1 MTIEQFEHHI
11 CVLRP
16 VLLSIG
22 LSYFGVEDDA
32 EDAVQEAML
41 RLWMVRDRLQPP
53 YQPIAIRIARNCYTD
68 MLRRRKL
75 GTLAMDGTLVERTE
89 PSDTGNPHTQMVE
102 QENAEWLW
110 HRMENMPEAQR
121 RIFQAFYEDGLSADE
136 IARIVG
142 IKVHSVR
149 TVLAA
154 ARKQLIAALKMRN
167 DK

>member
-16 VLLSIG
+16 VLLRIG
-22 LSYFGVEDDA
+22 ISFFGDEDDA

-41 RLWMVRDRLQPP
+41 RLWVVRDRLQPP
-53 YQPIAIRIARNCYTD
+53 YQPIVIRIARHCYTD

-75 GTLAMDGTLVERTE
+75 GTLTMDGALTKDAE
-89 PSDTGNPHTQMVE
+89 PSHNSNPHTQMVE
-102 QENAEWLW
+102 QENVEWLW
-110 HRMENMPEAQR
+110 QRMEKMPEAQR

-154 ARKQLIAALKMRN
+154 VRKQLIGALRMRTN
-167 DK
+167 N

>member
-16 VLLSIG
+16 VLLRIG
-22 LSYFGVEDDA
+22 ISYFGDEDDA

-41 RLWMVRDRLQPP
+41 RLWVVRDRLQPP
-53 YQPIAIRIARNCYTD
+53 YQPIAIRIARHCYID

-75 GTLAMDGTLVERTE
+75 GTLTMDGALTKDAE
-89 PSDTGNPHTQMVE
+89 PSDNSNPHTQMVE
-102 QENAEWLW
+102 QENVEWLW
-110 HRMENMPEAQR
+110 QRMEKMPEAQR

-154 ARKQLIAALKMRN
+154 ARKQLIGALRMRTN
-167 DK
+167 N

>member
-16 VLLSIG
+16 VLLRIG
-22 LSYFGVEDDA
+22 ISYFGDEDDA

-41 RLWMVRDRLQPP
+41 RLWVVRDRLQPP
-53 YQPIAIRIARNCYTD
+53 YQSIAIRIARHCYTD

-75 GTLAMDGTLVERTE
+75 GTLTMDGALTKVAE
-89 PSDTGNPHTQMVE
+89 PSHNSNPHTQMVE
-102 QENAEWLW
+102 QENGEWLW
-110 HRMENMPEAQR
+110 QRMEKMPEAQR

-142 IKVHSVR
+142 SKVHSVR

-154 ARKQLIAALKMRN
+154 VRTQLVGALSRRGN
-167 DK
+167 S

>member
-16 VLLSIG
+16 VLLRIG
-22 LSYFGVEDDA
+22 ISYFGDEDDA

-41 RLWMVRDRLQPP
+41 RLWVVRDRLQPP
-53 YQPIAIRIARNCYTD
+53 YQSIAIRIARHCYTD

-75 GTLAMDGTLVERTE
+75 GTLTMDGALTKVAE
-89 PSDTGNPHTQMVE
+89 PSHNSNPHTQMVE
-102 QENAEWLW
+102 QENVEWLW
-110 HRMENMPEAQR
+110 QRMEKMPEAQR

-149 TVLAA
+149 TVLAVV
-154 ARKQLIAALKMRN
+154 RKQLIGALRMRSN
-167 DK
+167 N

>member
-1 MTIEQFEHHI
+1 MTIEQFEHNI

-16 VLLSIG
+16 VLLRIG
-22 LSYFGVEDDA
+22 ISYFGDEYDA

-41 RLWMVRDRLQPP
+41 RLWVVRDRLQPP
-53 YQPIAIRIARNCYTD
+53 YQPIVIRIARHCYTD

-75 GTLAMDGTLVERTE
+75 GTLTMDGALAKATE
-89 PSDTGNPHTQMVE
+89 PLDNSNPHTQMVE

-110 HRMENMPEAQR
+110 QRMEKMPEAQR

-149 TVLAA
+149 TVLAT
-154 ARKQLIAALKMRN
+154 ARKQLIGALRMRTN
-167 DK
+167 I